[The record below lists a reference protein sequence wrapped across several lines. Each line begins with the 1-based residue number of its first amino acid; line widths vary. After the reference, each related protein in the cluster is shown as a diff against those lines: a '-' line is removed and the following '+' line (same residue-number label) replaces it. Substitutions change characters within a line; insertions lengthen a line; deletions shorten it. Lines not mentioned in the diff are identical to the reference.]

1 MKTIDLFF
9 DAQEIA
15 LFMSCFRLNKEDL
28 RLFLREDEDM
38 SIKKE

>member
-15 LFMSCFRLNKEDL
+15 LFMSCFRLNKDDL
-28 RLFLREDEDM
+28 RHFLPEDEDI
-38 SIKKE
+38 STKKK